1 MPVIASKLIERFK
14 SLSPEEQEELDRQA
28 TERLQSLLK
37 SNFQVSLQPSFL
49 SALQYI
55 QEAVKTS
62 FNDLFKG
69 WLTELKQIS
78 PHISGRYYTPAY
90 LPPPFYPE
98 KSRPQVINMHTVYLS
113 VSNIPVHFLF
123 ILVKRTR

>member
-1 MPVIASKLIERFK
+1 MPVIASKLIEKFN
-14 SLSPEEQEELDRQA
+14 SLSPEEKEELDRQA

-37 SNFQVSLQPSFL
+37 SNFQVSLQPAFQ
-49 SALQYI
+49 SALQYS
-55 QEAVKTS
+55 QEAFKTS
-62 FNDLFKG
+62 FNDFFKG

-78 PHISGRYYTPAY
+78 PHISKQYYGPA
-90 LPPPFYPE
+90 LIPPSFYQE
-98 KSRPQVINMHTVYLS
+98 QKQPQIINMHTVYLS